1 MSLAIILTKKG
12 QKQQKSQT
20 ARENSCYSN
29 AVVPRET
36 SPSGEKEKE
45 IALQKNEKQMDRGP
59 RPTRFSGYKN
69 ARWSS
74 PISESSSKSQEVC
87 YTPAYL

>member
-1 MSLAIILTKKG
+1 MSLAAILTKNR
-12 QKQQKSQT
+12 QKQPRGQT

-29 AVVPRET
+29 VVMPRET
-36 SPSGEKEKE
+36 SPGGEKNRRSPCKKRKTKWTVVN
-45 IALQKNEKQMDRGP
+45 AP
-59 RPTRFSGYKN
+59 YSVPGYKN
-69 ARWSS
+69 DRWSS